1 MTPNLDD
8 TTLEISQL
16 FDAPAARLFDAW
28 TSREEWQAWIGPKGV
43 TCEVPTLNAT
53 VGGEYRVIMHTP
65 KGEVRVAGV
74 FREVSPPNRIAFTWG
89 AEGDPTRQS
98 LVTIELE
105 PLGERTRLTLRQDG
119 LGSADVRDEHAK
131 GWTGA
136 FAKLAAHV
144 AGGAA

>member
-1 MTPNLDD
+1 MTPTLDGSSLVLSQIFD
-8 TTLEISQL
+8 TSAT
-16 FDAPAARLFDAW
+16 RLFDAW

-43 TCEVPTLNAT
+43 TCDVPMLNAT
-53 VGGEYRVIMHTP
+53 VGGEYCVIMHTP
-65 KGEVRVAGV
+65 NGEVRVAGV
-74 FREVSPPNRIAFTWG
+74 FREVSPPNRIVFTWG

-98 LVTIELE
+98 LVTIDLE
-105 PLGERTRLTLRQDG
+105 SLGERTRLTLRQDG

-144 AGGAA
+144 ARGAA